1 MSLLSERSRMRKIDE
16 SLRLWER
23 YGEFILMATA
33 YQDQVLQEARGCT
46 IVDVDGN
53 SLIDLE
59 AGQICSIL
67 GHNHPKLI
75 RRIIEQTQTIL
86 HHGTAFLSR
95 PIFEAAAR
103 MAKITPGNL
112 KKSIFLSTGAEAN
125 ECALRI
131 AKTYTEKRGIVGF
144 DRGYSG
150 LSLAT
155 MNAGMNSQDTSLS
168 VPGTLK
174 MLTPECL
181 RCPVGSRFPECDFL
195 CLQVSERFLN
205 AHCRGEIAAFI
216 VEPILSAGGV
226 VLPPP
231 GYFQALHQLTRRIGA
246 LLISDEAQT
255 GMGRTGRWFGI
266 EHDGVVPDILVFSKG
281 VGGGFPASGVIVTD
295 EIAEAILAGFS
306 NFSSHQSDPVAAA
319 GVAAVIDIIEEE
331 GLIARAEQ
339 SGNRLVQGLR
349 ALADNYQLLG
359 NIRGRGLMIGADA
372 NAIPAR
378 GWTREETGRTFEHLC
393 REAGVHLKSINDGA
407 VFRILPPL
415 TISEEEIDTVLAI
428 FEKVTRRILDG
439 RAGALRIGSGNP
451 FTKRCEEARAGTLTF
466 GGALRKVWDTS
477 PAVWYKRFRRALGRG
492 R

>member
-1 MSLLSERSRMRKIDE
+1 MRKIDE

-23 YGEFILMATA
+23 YGEFILMATPH
-33 YQDQVLQEARGCT
+33 QDQVLQEARGCT

-75 RRIIEQTQTIL
+75 RKIVEQTQTIL

-95 PIFEAAAR
+95 PVFEAAER
-103 MAKITPGNL
+103 MAKIAPGNL

-125 ECALRI
+125 ECAFRI
-131 AKTYTEKRGIVGF
+131 AKGYTGKRGVVGF

-155 MNAGMNSQDTSLS
+155 MNAGINSHDTSLS

-174 MLTPECL
+174 ILTPDCL
-181 RCPVGSRFPECDFL
+181 SCPVGSRYPGCDFL
-195 CLQVSERFLN
+195 CLSASERFLN
-205 AHCRGEIAAFI
+205 AHCRGEIAVVV
-216 VEPILSAGGV
+216 VEPILSAGGMV
-226 VLPPP
+226 FPPP
-231 GYFQALHQLTRRIGA
+231 GYFQALHQLTRRMGA

-255 GMGRTGRWFGI
+255 GMGRTGHWFGI
-266 EHDGVVPDILVFSKG
+266 EHDGVEPDILVFSKG

-295 EIAEAILAGFS
+295 EIADAILGRFS

-319 GVAAVIDIIEEE
+319 AVATVIDIIEEE
-331 GLIARAEQ
+331 NLIARAEH
-339 SGNRLVQGLR
+339 SGKRLVEGLR
-349 ALADNYQLLG
+349 ALGDKHQLLG
-359 NIRGRGLMIGADA
+359 NVRGRGLMIGADA
-372 NAIPAR
+372 KAIPTR
-378 GWTREETGRTFEHLC
+378 GLSPEETGRTFERLC
-393 REAGVHLKSINDGA
+393 REAGVHLKSIHNGT

-415 TISEEEIDTVLAI
+415 TISEQEIDTVLDI
-428 FEKVTRRILDG
+428 FEHVARRILEGQVGD
-439 RAGALRIGSGNP
+439 LRTASRNS
-451 FTKRCEEARAGTLTF
+451 FTKRCEEARAGTLTL
-466 GGALRKVWDTS
+466 GGAVRKVWETS
-477 PAVWYKRFRRALGRG
+477 PASWYKRLRRALRRG